1 MAAKEKKAKKL
12 PKKGQKKRAAKL
24 AATKG
29 HLNKDEV
36 TPVCEDN
43 EVVTEQ
49 PALLLTKTFDEV

>member
-24 AATKG
+24 AATED

-43 EVVTEQ
+43 EQ